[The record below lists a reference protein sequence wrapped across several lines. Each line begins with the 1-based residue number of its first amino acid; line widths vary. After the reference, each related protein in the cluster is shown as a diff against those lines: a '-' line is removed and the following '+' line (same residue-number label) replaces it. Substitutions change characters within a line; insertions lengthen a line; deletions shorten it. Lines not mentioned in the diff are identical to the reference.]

1 MVVQP
6 SDTATGAPLRIT
18 ASRLRGASRAQLLSL
33 HEFSPGVCRCD
44 VNTTQMRHTP
54 QPRRKWGKTVLLLLC
69 TIVLLSFWG
78 AFTYTASR
86 IKLFRMPSESM
97 APAVKR
103 GAQLVVDTHDRSP
116 TLGSLIMF
124 RAPNQQDNVYLKRVV
139 ALPGDTVS
147 FEGGVFVRNGVPLEV
162 SNGCPESHDSQGYA
176 TERYLDTCVRVSTP
190 AIPPN
195 TAPTQVPD
203 EHVYVLGDQRSQSL
217 DSRTFGPVPFEN
229 ISGALLF
236 SF

>member
-1 MVVQP
+1 MTIRP
-6 SDTATGAPLRIT
+6 WNGGLPACASSKKTDRSHRW
-18 ASRLRGASRAQLLSL
+18 ASRGTSRAHPLSL
-33 HEFSPGVCRCD
+33 HEFSPGVCRRD
-44 VNTTQMRHTP
+44 VNTTQVRHTP

-103 GAQLVVDTHDRSP
+103 GAQLVVDTHD
-116 TLGSLIMF
+116 
-124 RAPNQQDNVYLKRVV
+124 
-139 ALPGDTVS
+139 
-147 FEGGVFVRNGVPLEV
+147 
-162 SNGCPESHDSQGYA
+162 
-176 TERYLDTCVRVSTP
+176 TERYLDTCVTVSMP
-190 AIPPN
+190 AIPPK
-195 TAPTQVPD
+195 TTPVQVPD
-203 EHVYVLGDQRSQSL
+203 GHVYVLGDQRSQSL